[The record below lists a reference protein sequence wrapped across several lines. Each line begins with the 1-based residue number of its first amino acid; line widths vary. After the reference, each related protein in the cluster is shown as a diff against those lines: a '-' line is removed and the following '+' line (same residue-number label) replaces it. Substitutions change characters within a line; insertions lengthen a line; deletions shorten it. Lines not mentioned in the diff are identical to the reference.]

1 MGTHYDLTG
10 RVAFITGGTSGI
22 NLGIAERFAAEGMKV
37 AVISRSQERVD
48 GAVAQIKEIGADCI
62 GFAGDVRDYD
72 ALARAIAETRQTFGE
87 IDTLVA
93 GAAGNFL
100 CPAEELSPNGFKAVI
115 DIDLLGTFYAARAA
129 FEHLKKPGGSIIA
142 ISAGMGENPVPNQIH
157 AGAAKAG
164 VNMVIKTLATEWGVH
179 GIRANV
185 IIPGP
190 IEDTE
195 GMRRLAPNED
205 ATRHIINS
213 IPLKRYGKKHEIG
226 ELAAYLASDVSS
238 YITGA
243 MVPCDGGALLTRGR
257 LSPSTS

>member
-1 MGTHYDLTG
+1 MSSHYDLTG

-48 GAVAQIKEIGADCI
+48 GAVAQIKETGAECI

-72 ALARAIAETRQTFGE
+72 ALAKAIAETRETFGE

-100 CPAEELSPNGFKAVI
+100 CPAEELSPNGFKTVI

-129 FEHLKKPGGSIIA
+129 FDHLKKPGGSIIA

-164 VNMVIKTLATEWGVH
+164 VNMVIKTLAAEWGVH

-205 ATRHIINS
+205 ARRHIISS
-213 IPLKRYGKKHEIG
+213 IPLRRYGRTDEVA

-243 MVPCDGGALLTRGR
+243 MVPCDGGSLLTRGR
-257 LSPSTS
+257 LSPPER